1 MKKTYVQLIELIGIV
16 LKGENRNLSKDLF
29 PSLQDVDMWKN
40 IYDIAV
46 AQEVQVFLYEATKN
60 LDLPEQVKQN
70 FYSVY
75 NRAVR
80 KEAIVHL
87 EVEKFFEELNNARVV
102 YLPIKGWNF
111 KNLYPKPY
119 LRTMTDVDLIVRKTN
134 FEEACEIAKVCG
146 FTLEDEGISH
156 YVFMKKPV
164 TELEIHH
171 QLFSEKSVLYEFG
184 KKLLNKNDDFTMSVE
199 DTYVYMIAHM
209 AKHFTDNGAGMRNII
224 DCYLY
229 NRYYQFSE
237 TQRIYIKNELK
248 QIGLD
253 LFENR
258 IRNLS
263 EIWFEGKKYDLESVK
278 LAEYIMNGGLYGK
291 VGNSASLELGNRS
304 TNKIKWFIKV
314 VFPRFETL
322 EKFLRYKKMYRIF
335 TPIYWM
341 IYIIKRLCRKGNV
354 GLMLEIIAKDEGDL
368 DKSRQI
374 LEYVG
379 LKTTKY

>member
-1 MKKTYVQLIELIGIV
+1 MQKKYLQLIDLIRRV
-16 LKGENRNLSKDLF
+16 LKEDDNELNKELF
-29 PSLQDVDMWKN
+29 PNLQDANMWKN
-40 IYDIAV
+40 IFMIAV
-46 AQEVQVFLYEATKN
+46 DQEMQVFLYEATKN
-60 LDLPEQVKQN
+60 LGLPEQVKQN

-87 EVEKFFEELNNARVV
+87 EVEKFFEELNNARIV

-119 LRTMTDVDLIVRKTN
+119 LRTMTDVDLVVKKNN
-134 FEEACEIAKVCG
+134 FEETCEIAKVCG

-184 KKLLNKNDDFTMSVE
+184 KKLLDKNDDFTMSVE
-199 DTYVYMIAHM
+199 DTYVYMISHM

-229 NRYYQFSE
+229 NKCYQFSE

-248 QIGLD
+248 KIGLD
-253 LFENR
+253 LFEIR

-263 EIWFEGKKYDLESVK
+263 EIWFEGKEYDSESIL
-278 LAEYIMNGGLYGK
+278 LAEYIMHGGLYGK
-291 VGNSASLELGNRS
+291 AGNSIFIKLDNEP
-304 TNKIKWFIKV
+304 TNKYKWVIKEI
-314 VFPRFETL
+314 FPGFEIL
-322 EKFLRYKKMYRIF
+322 KQFLKYKKMYRIL
-335 TPIYWM
+335 TPIYWLF
-341 IYIIKRLCRKGNV
+341 YIVKRLKRKGNV
-354 GLMLEIIAKDEGDL
+354 GLLVEIMTKDD
-368 DKSRQI
+368 DSNKIKQI
-374 LEYVG
+374 LDYVG